1 MSCLAVIRYQSAMLR
16 MMIVAGVFMVAGV
29 LTVRYVEHVGT
40 GNGTVALSSAPT
52 PAPVSASVSARN
64 VVLTKAPNGH
74 FQVEA
79 RVDGR
84 RIEFLVDTGASHIA
98 LREREAARLGIY
110 PRPSDYTVRVST
122 ANGVTKAALVQLRS
136 VEVGDI
142 LVRDVSAIVH
152 PDEGLSV
159 NLLGMTFLSRVRW
172 THERGK
178 LVLEQ

>member
-1 MSCLAVIRYQSAMLR
+1 MIRIFIGAALLLAVGLAAVNRLDGVNRAKTDVTAAPA
-16 MMIVAGVFMVAGV
+16 VA
-29 LTVRYVEHVGT
+29 T
-40 GNGTVALSSAPT
+40 PT
-52 PAPVSASVSARN
+52 ASGRN
-64 VVLTKAPNGH
+64 VVLSKGSNGH
-74 FQVEA
+74 FQVDA

-84 RIEFLVDTGASHIA
+84 RVEFLVDTGASHIA

-110 PRPSDYTVRVST
+110 PRPSDYTVRVNT

-142 LVRDVSAIVH
+142 VVRDVPAIVH

-159 NLLGMTFLSRVRW
+159 NLLGMSFLSKVRW

>member
-1 MSCLAVIRYQSAMLR
+1 MLRILVVALVLIGGAVLAVRHLDIASP
-16 MMIVAGVFMVAGV
+16 
-29 LTVRYVEHVGT
+29 
-40 GNGTVALSSAPT
+40 GTVAMTAT
-52 PAPVSASVSARN
+52 PAPVSPSPSARN
-64 VVLTKAPNGH
+64 VVLTKDRRGH
-74 FQVEA
+74 FQVDA

-84 RIEFLVDTGASHIA
+84 RLEFLVDTGASHIA
-98 LREREAARLGIY
+98 LRQSEAARLGIY

-122 ANGVTKAALVQLRS
+122 ANGVTKAAMVQLRS

-142 LVRDVSAIVH
+142 LVRDVPAIVH
-152 PDEGLSV
+152 SDEGLSV